1 MKSLAISKVLK
12 IYWAAALLFIAVAIS
27 IASCKSS
34 GDVVPY
40 GKPAQLNLINAD
52 TTALNVYQ
60 NGARINNISTISP
73 GGITGY
79 IPVNFGTTIYQ
90 VKKNGAANYLID
102 GYSMKLDTNTFY
114 TLFIGGETADKLFL
128 TNDTLTTITNNANA
142 LIRFVNAANTTAS
155 FDFYIGSKLSF
166 LNRAF
171 KSATDFTNITGGT
184 YVVTVYPHGSTTALL
199 SGNVTLTAGF
209 AYTFF
214 VKGIP
219 GTTGLS
225 KFSATLLVN

>member
-1 MKSLAISKVLK
+1 MKILAASKALK
-12 IYWAAALLFIAVAIS
+12 IYWAIPLLFIAIAICLT
-27 IASCKSS
+27 SCKSN
-34 GDVVPY
+34 GDVLPS
-40 GKPAQLNLINAD
+40 GKQAQLNLVNTD
-52 TTALNVYQ
+52 TTSLNVYQ
-60 NGARINNISTISP
+60 NGARINNLSTISP

-90 VKKNGAANYLID
+90 VKKDGASNYLID
-102 GYSMKLDTNTFY
+102 GYSMKLDTNAFY

-128 TNDTLTTITNNANA
+128 TPDAHALVGSNA
-142 LIRFVNAANTTAS
+142 LIRFVDAANTTTN
-155 FDFYIGSKLSF
+155 FDIYIGSNLSF
-166 LNRAF
+166 SNRAF
-171 KSATDFTNITGGT
+171 KSFTDFTTIVAGT
-184 YVVTVYPHGSTTALL
+184 YLVTVYPHGSATAFLKGSVIL
-199 SGNVTLTAGF
+199 SAGG